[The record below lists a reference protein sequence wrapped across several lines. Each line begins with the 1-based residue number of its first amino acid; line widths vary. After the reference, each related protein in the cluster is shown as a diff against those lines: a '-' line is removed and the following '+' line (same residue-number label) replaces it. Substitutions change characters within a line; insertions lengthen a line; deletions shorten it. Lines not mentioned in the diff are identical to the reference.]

1 LEQRPTNY
9 EKVDENKK
17 NRKQKTPKD
26 GKERKEKGKKKKK
39 SRKNAW
45 LAAKFEDTNK
55 APHPARYSKENVE
68 RNE

>member
-1 LEQRPTNY
+1 MKTRKTE
-9 EKVDENKK
+9 
-17 NRKQKTPKD
+17 NRKHPKM
-26 GKERKEKGKKKKK
+26 ERKGKKREKKKK